1 MIASCARSTSMSLT
15 SEARSISVASNIK
28 IASKYF
34 RTNDGVRLHY
44 LEAGGGKPLVLVHGF
59 SQTAEQFKFQIEGL
73 ADRYRGD
80 RARSTRPW
88 RIAETELRSQDTPP
102 CRGLARSA
110 HRRESDD
117 ATLLGHSM
125 GRSVIWAY

>member
-1 MIASCARSTSMSLT
+1 VPIT
-15 SEARSISVASNIK
+15 ISNYDSSFVTDVTQPGN
-28 IASKYF
+28 
-34 RTNDGVRLHY
+34 H
-44 LEAGGGKPLVLVHGF
+44 AGGGKPLVLVHGF

-80 RARSTRPW
+80 RAQSTRPW
-88 RIAETELRSQDTPP
+88 RIEETELRSQDTPP

-110 HRRESDD
+110 HRRESDH